1 MSKRWLRWGVLAVM
15 GILVLGAALPAM
27 AAADSSS
34 QAGLRQRAQS
44 MIQVLA
50 DLTGKDISAI
60 QDERQSGKSVLD
72 IAAENG
78 ISEEKLTES
87 ITTANKTRLQTLLDE
102 GKITQ
107 AQYDTCLTQMDQR
120 IQERLTSNTTG
131 GGCRGGNGPGL
142 GNGQGRGQGQGR
154 GMGPGSGT
162 CWQTTDQ
169 Q

>member
-1 MSKRWLRWGVLAVM
+1 MSKRWLRWSVLAVM
-15 GILVLGAALPAM
+15 GLLVLGAALPAM
-27 AAADSSS
+27 AAGDSSP

-44 MIQVLA
+44 MIQALA
-50 DLTGKDISAI
+50 DLTGKDLSAI
-60 QDERQSGKSVLD
+60 QAERQSGKSVVD
-72 IAAENG
+72 IAVENG
-78 ISEEKLTES
+78 ISEEKLTET
-87 ITTANKTRLQTLLDE
+87 ITTANKSRLQALLEE

-120 IQERLTSNTTG
+120 IQERMTSTSTG

-154 GMGPGSGT
+154 GMGPGNGT
-162 CWQTTDQ
+162 CWQITDQ